1 MTILLYMLGNSSL
14 FFAFVGFFA
23 CFNLEIAH
31 CMRNYGAICCAT
43 VGISRQFSQGT
54 ITLPLPRDS
63 AEVVMFTGKKR
74 PLYQKGKGD
83 IWEIWKTW

>member
-74 PLYQKGKGD
+74 PLYQKG
-83 IWEIWKTW
+83 